1 MKNYLYDFVIAIII
15 NKEKKIIKFYNEI
28 VLFCQK
34 KNFLIVCLFDK
45 SRDLSTFNYFKSIEK
60 NNTNLKVLYD
70 PKVKNLADAYYRVNL
85 FASKINAKWTLSMI
99 GGYRHSPK
107 DLAKFIR
114 KFNSNS
120 NCIWGYRTQMTSKA
134 PFIRKLVSFS
144 GHLLSKIFLNIPI
157 PDLTSGFYA
166 IKSKL
171 LFLKLK
177 EIKSFLSN
185 GHFVD
190 TEVKF
195 FFRRY
200 CFSLVNISYQ
210 TYNKTISLIAILD
223 AIKTL
228 INLFCIKVRL
238 KSRFSLL

>member
-15 NKEKKIIKFYNEI
+15 NKEKRIIKFYNEI

-85 FASKINAKWTLSMI
+85 FASKINSKWTLSMI

-107 DLAKFIR
+107 DLKKFVR
-114 KFNSNS
+114 KFYSNS
-120 NCIWGYRTQMTSKA
+120 KCVWGYRTQITNKA
-134 PFIRKLVSFS
+134 PLVRKLVSFL
-144 GHLLSKIFLNIPI
+144 GHLLSKVFLNIPL

-166 IKSKL
+166 IRSKL
-171 LFLKLK
+171 LFIKLK

-185 GHFVD
+185 GHFVE
-190 TEVKF
+190 TELKF
-195 FFRRY
+195 FFKKY
-200 CFSLVNISYQ
+200 SYSLVNI
-210 TYNKTISLIAILD
+210 TYRTYKNTIGILSIIDAVKSLVYLFLIR
-223 AIKTL
+223 IKFK
-228 INLFCIKVRL
+228 I
-238 KSRFSLL
+238 

>member
-1 MKNYLYDFVIAIII
+1 MKNYLYDFVVAIVI

-60 NNTNLKVLYD
+60 NKTNLKVLYD
-70 PKVKNLADAYYRVNL
+70 PKVKNLADAYYKANL
-85 FASKINAKWTLSMI
+85 FASKINLKWTLSMI

-107 DLAKFIR
+107 DLKKFVR

-120 NCIWGYRTQMTSKA
+120 NCIWGYRTQMTNKA
-134 PFIRKLVSFS
+134 PFVRKLVSFL

-171 LFLKLK
+171 LFVKLK

-190 TEVKF
+190 TELKF
-195 FFRRY
+195 FFKKY
-200 CFSLVNISYQ
+200 SYSLVNINYR
-210 TYNKTISLIAILD
+210 TYKNTIGILSIIDAVKSLVYLFLIR
-223 AIKTL
+223 IKFK
-228 INLFCIKVRL
+228 I
-238 KSRFSLL
+238 